1 MSVSTC
7 GKGRM
12 MKAPSIRRAALIAV
26 GIAASLLLAASANA
40 TPPSS
45 TIVTVDLTFTNTFD
59 CSFPL
64 TETVTGA
71 YKDTIYYDN
80 DGNPTKEILTSQF
93 GGPLTVTW
101 TNPLTDATLTSHE
114 AAPLIVYYN
123 PDGSFQSLQNV
134 GLVFNVT
141 IPGQGTVLL
150 DVGRIVI
157 VRHQGVVFESGPHQE
172 ENGDTA
178 AFCAALS

>member
-1 MSVSTC
+1 MLKV
-7 GKGRM
+7 
-12 MKAPSIRRAALIAV
+12 ALAVAAVA
-26 GIAASLLLAASANA
+26 LLLPAAASA
-40 TPPSS
+40 TPPTS
-45 TIVTVDLTFTNTFD
+45 TIMTADATFANTFD
-59 CSFPL
+59 CAFPL
-64 TETVTGA
+64 TETVTGSF
-71 YKDTIYYDN
+71 KDTLYFDAA
-80 DGNPTKEILTSQF
+80 GNPVKEILTAQY

-101 TNPLTDATLTSHE
+101 TNPLSGVILSSHE

-134 GLVFNVT
+134 GVLFNVT

-157 VRHQGVVFESGPHQE
+157 VRHQGIVFEAGPHQE
-172 ENGDTA
+172 ENGDTS